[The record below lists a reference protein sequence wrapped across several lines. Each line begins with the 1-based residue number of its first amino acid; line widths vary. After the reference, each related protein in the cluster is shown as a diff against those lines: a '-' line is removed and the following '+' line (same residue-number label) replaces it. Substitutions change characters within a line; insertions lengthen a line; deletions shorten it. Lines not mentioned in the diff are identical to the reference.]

1 MLKAA
6 IQIMIVEDN
15 LLTAQALKER
25 VEDSPEFQVCS
36 VHHTFSSAIN
46 AIKEKLPEVLL
57 VDLNLPDGN
66 GVDIIKQVST
76 RNLEIPILVISLFG
90 DERHVIEAIEA
101 GAQGYLLKESDP
113 LQIAQSIKQ
122 ILAGGSPISPSI
134 ARHLIKRFHQSDQN
148 LSVEENILPKQ
159 ELLSERELEVLQ
171 LASKGFTY
179 SETAS
184 FLNISVNTVG
194 SYTKRIYGKL
204 AVNSKSEAV
213 FEATKLGIM

>member
-36 VHHTFSSAIN
+36 VHHTLNSAIN
-46 AIKEKLPEVLL
+46 ALNKKLPEVLL

-66 GVDIIKQVST
+66 GVDIVKQVST

>member
-1 MLKAA
+1 M
-6 IQIMIVEDN
+6 
-15 LLTAQALKER
+15 
-25 VEDSPEFQVCS
+25 
-36 VHHTFSSAIN
+36 
-46 AIKEKLPEVLL
+46 
-57 VDLNLPDGN
+57 
-66 GVDIIKQVST
+66 
-76 RNLEIPILVISLFG
+76 
-90 DERHVIEAIEA
+90 
-101 GAQGYLLKESDP
+101 
-113 LQIAQSIKQ
+113 
-122 ILAGGSPISPSI
+122 SPISPSI
-134 ARHLIKRFHQSDQN
+134 ARHLIKRFNQSDQN

>member
-36 VHHTFSSAIN
+36 VHHTFNSAMN
-46 AIKEKLPEVLL
+46 ALKEKLPEVLL

-66 GVDIIKQVST
+66 GVDIIKHVSA

-122 ILAGGSPISPSI
+122 ILEGGSPISPSI
-134 ARHLIKRFHQSDQN
+134 ARHLIKRFHQPEQN
-148 LSVEENILPKQ
+148 LAAEENILATQ

-179 SETAS
+179 SETAK